1 MSAFMGKLWPP
12 VAALAIVA
20 AALFGLP
27 LAGAL
32 VVMAVVCMV
41 IVVRLRRPIWRSTA
55 LITASSL
62 LGLAGIE
69 FGLSILEPTGQEVG
83 AVRVQT
89 PARWYP
95 WDPVVQF
102 RPLANTVVK
111 ARATWR
117 DELLYEVSYTID
129 PSGARAT
136 PGSVESGPTYL
147 FIGDSYTF
155 SEGVN
160 DADTLPSQFAR
171 RLDPPAHV
179 VNLGVPGWGPTH
191 MIRAIETGL
200 YDRYVVGKVV
210 AVVAWATP
218 PNLERATGESSWLD
232 NAPRYDWGPDGKLHH
247 TGTFKQYR
255 WTHPIDGLAY
265 LARTHLRI
273 VRRFSYAA
281 EERKQADYYVA
292 LIARL
297 RDLVRER
304 YGAPLIL
311 LSNGPEAAPPDQPDL
326 QYLPAFDRLRAL
338 GTPVISVRNMIGP
351 SAGWGQYFI
360 PHDGHPTPQLNR
372 IVAEV
377 LADVLGSRNAELT
390 STRNSG
396 SLLPK

>member
-1 MSAFMGKLWPP
+1 MSGFLRKLWPP
-12 VAALAIVA
+12 VVALAIVV
-20 AALFGLP
+20 AALLELP

-32 VVMAVVCMV
+32 VVIALVCMV
-41 IVVRLRRPIWRSTA
+41 SVVRLRRPFWRSTA

-69 FGLSILEPTGQEVG
+69 FGLNVLEPVGQEIG

-89 PARWYP
+89 PAQWYP

-117 DELLYEVSYTID
+117 DELLYDVSYTID
-129 PSGARAT
+129 ASGARAT
-136 PGSVESGPTYL
+136 PGSVDSAPTFL

-155 SEGVN
+155 SEGVS
-160 DADTLPSQFAR
+160 DADTLASQFAR

-191 MIRAIETGL
+191 MVRALETGL
-200 YDRYVVGKVV
+200 YDRYVVGKVA
-210 AVVAWATP
+210 AVIAWVTP

-232 NAPRYDWGPDGKLHH
+232 NAPRYDWGADGKLHH
-247 TGTFKQYR
+247 TGTFTQYR
-255 WTHPIDGLAY
+255 FTHPIDGLAY
-265 LARTHLRI
+265 LARTHLRV

-292 LIARL
+292 LMGHI
-297 RDLVRER
+297 RDLIQER

-311 LSNGPEAAPPDQPDL
+311 LSNGPEASPPDQPDL

-338 GTPVISVRNMIGP
+338 GTPVISVRKMIGP
-351 SAGWGQYFI
+351 PSNWGPYFI
-360 PHDGHPTPQLNR
+360 PHDGHPTPLLNR
-372 IVAEV
+372 IVAEA
-377 LADVLGSRNAELT
+377 LADHFGLRNAELT
-390 STRNSG
+390 PSRNAG
-396 SLLPK
+396 SFPPN